1 MFFMN
6 EITVT
11 KDDFEYWKEAERGYI
26 REMTHVVIQ
35 VSHERDAART
45 EVTHLRDGYEHVK
58 KLLMIIRDDQAAQNH
73 PYGVTAMNS
82 LCSFIDFVL
91 QTTGDKA
98 REFLDSLTFEE

>member
-1 MFFMN
+1 MN

-11 KDDFEYWKEAERGYI
+11 KDDFEYWKEVERGYI

-35 VSHERDAART
+35 VSHERDAVRT

-58 KLLMIIRDDQAAQNH
+58 KLLRMLVKDQERANY
-73 PYGVTAMNS
+73 PNGVTVINS